1 MSNDADGFFDDAQKT
16 GAPGFH
22 FGKQPGPHVVGEIVD
37 MYKTDFV
44 PFGKKEAKVDDKTGE
59 VVKQLV
65 IVLQTDLREWDG
77 VNPESDSMK
86 KEDGTPRD
94 PKEDTGLRALYAV
107 PGTNMFSAIGRAIKD
122 DETSPS
128 RNPQVGAKLMV
139 QFHEDEDTGKGNPL
153 KKFRAKYK
161 APAATVDAGFD
172 VPADEPKS
180 ESKPEAKATTTVDE
194 PPF

>member
-1 MSNDADGFFDDAQKT
+1 MSKNDADGFFDDAQKT
-16 GAPGFH
+16 GAPGFY
-22 FGKQPGPHVVGEIVD
+22 FGKTPGPHVVGTIVD

-44 PFGKKEAKVDDKTGE
+44 PFGKKEPKIDERTGE

-65 IVLQTDLREWDG
+65 IVLETDLRNWDG
-77 VNPESDSMK
+77 VNPDSDSMK
-86 KEDGTPRD
+86 SEDGTPKD
-94 PKEDTGLRALYAV
+94 PKLDTGLRALYAV
-107 PGTNMFSAIGRAIKD
+107 PGTNLYSAIGRAIKD

-128 RNPQVGAKLMV
+128 RNPQIGAKLMV

-161 APAATVDAGFD
+161 APAETVDAGFEPD
-172 VPADEPKS
+172 KPAA
-180 ESKPEAKATTTVDE
+180 KPESEAKSATVVDE